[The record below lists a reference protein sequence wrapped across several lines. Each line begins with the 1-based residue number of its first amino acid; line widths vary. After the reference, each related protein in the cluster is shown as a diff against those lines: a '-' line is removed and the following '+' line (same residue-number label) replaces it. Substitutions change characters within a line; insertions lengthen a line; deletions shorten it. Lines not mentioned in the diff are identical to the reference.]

1 MIGKKFVLY
10 SNHETLKFLHNK
22 RRISN
27 DIHAIWVT
35 YLQRFPI
42 KIVYKVGVQNRNVDA
57 LREEQPYWSLL
68 RGEITGFD
76 YLKELYE
83 HDEDFGE
90 M

>member
-22 RRISN
+22 RRIS
-27 DIHAIWVT
+27 DGIHAIWVT

-57 LREEQPYWSLL
+57 LSRRATLL
-68 RGEITGFD
+68 VT
-76 YLKELYE
+76 LKGRD
-83 HDEDFGE
+83 H
-90 M
+90 

>member
-1 MIGKKFVLY
+1 LIGKKFVLY

-57 LREEQPYWSLL
+57 LSRRAALL
-68 RGEITGFD
+68 VT
-76 YLKELYE
+76 LKGRDHWIRLFERVV
-83 HDEDFGE
+83 
-90 M
+90 

>member
-57 LREEQPYWSLL
+57 LSRRAALL
-68 RGEITGFD
+68 VT
-76 YLKELYE
+76 LKGRDHWIQLFERVV
-83 HDEDFGE
+83 
-90 M
+90 

>member
-27 DIHAIWVT
+27 DIHAVWVT

-57 LREEQPYWSLL
+57 LSRRAALL
-68 RGEITGFD
+68 VTFKGRDHWIRLFERVV
-76 YLKELYE
+76 
-83 HDEDFGE
+83 
-90 M
+90 

>member
-1 MIGKKFVLY
+1 MIRKKFVLY

-57 LREEQPYWSLL
+57 LSRRAALL
-68 RGEITGFD
+68 VT
-76 YLKELYE
+76 LKGRDHWIRLFERVV
-83 HDEDFGE
+83 
-90 M
+90 

>member
-27 DIHAIWVT
+27 HIHAIWVT

-57 LREEQPYWSLL
+57 LSRRAALL
-68 RGEITGFD
+68 VT
-76 YLKELYE
+76 LKGRDHWIRLFERVV
-83 HDEDFGE
+83 
-90 M
+90 

>member
-57 LREEQPYWSLL
+57 LSRRAALL
-68 RGEITGFD
+68 VT
-76 YLKELYE
+76 LKGRDHWIRLFERVV
-83 HDEDFGE
+83 
-90 M
+90 